1 MEVWQEVGAV
11 PPLKRVVPGVPWHPW
26 QNDRSCFAV
35 NPWNCGLG
43 SRQAVP
49 TAWGAAVV
57 PWHSVLLKHPGG
69 VPAAAGVA
77 GWFAGLFGDPGKWHC
92 AQTGALDVFVSAC
105 VYVGPRQGCAG
116 CGAFATWQRK
126 QDSFDPPPAKLLP
139 WQIWQ
144 EAKPELP
151 GAFFAATPWFWA
163 AGGVTTQPATGPW
176 WQPAGFPKQETF
188 EVPPERSAPWH
199 SMQEL
204 LPPLA
209 M

>member
-1 MEVWQEVGAV
+1 VA
-11 PPLKRVVPGVPWHPW
+11 
-26 QNDRSCFAV
+26 
-35 NPWNCGLG
+35 
-43 SRQAVP
+43 
-49 TAWGAAVV
+49 

-92 AQTGALDVFVSAC
+92 AQTGAFDVFVSAC
-105 VYVGPRQGCAG
+105 VYVGPRQGFAG
-116 CGAFATWQRK
+116 CGAIATWQRK
-126 QDSFDPPPAKLLP
+126 HDSFDPPPEKLLP

-144 EAKPELP
+144 EANPELP

-188 EVPPERSAPWH
+188 EFPPERSAP
-199 SMQEL
+199 
-204 LPPLA
+204 
-209 M
+209 